1 MAHADLALAASGTV
15 TTEAAILGTP
25 MVIFYRVNRLSW
37 LIGKMLV
44 TIPFF
49 SMVNLIAGKRIVAEL
64 IQGHMT
70 GKSLARE
77 ATVLLG
83 SPEARLAMKS
93 DLAVVA
99 QKLHLKGTAGENAI
113 SRAADEVVKVWE
125 ECVA

>member
-70 GKSLARE
+70 GQSLARE
-77 ATVLLG
+77 AAVLLG

-99 QKLHLKGTAGENAI
+99 QKLHLKGTAGETAI

-125 ECVA
+125 ERVA